1 MKAVNTII
9 DALLYIL
16 LICWQWVLIW
26 TIHRQVTKIRLN
38 LKTVGISIL
47 LTVLVTPIL
56 NGLWIIT
63 ILPFML
69 IHTYLHD
76 RYQPFRLIYFYSI
89 YTSFISLLLTNLI
102 GLSFYLFLPAK
113 VYAIKEIQ
121 VIGIVIL
128 PILIHWLTLKIMH
141 INFTVLKE
149 DVEYIRHDILLPA
162 NRILTIEFLIFL
174 VVYTIETVKNATES
188 LEMYTA
194 YIFFV
199 YIFMF
204 FALLAFLGIQA
215 RNYLIQEIKDAKA
228 EQYENS
234 LPYYLEIEQLY
245 RELAGFR
252 HDFTNILLSLEES
265 IKTEDIALIKSVY
278 SDVLSEAQVGIN
290 RTKLNVADLSNVLNP
305 ALKSVISAKVL
316 AAQQK
321 NILVTLE
328 VKENIEN
335 CYIDLLDYI
344 RIVSNLLDN
353 AIEGAIVTKK
363 RLLRIALFYKDD
375 LFFTHIENSANT
387 KNMTIDR
394 MFSNGFSSKGTS
406 HGHGLNNVQRI
417 LQKYPN
423 NWIETTINNGQIIQT
438 IIIKK
443 VS

>member
-1 MKAVNTII
+1 
-9 DALLYIL
+9 
-16 LICWQWVLIW
+16 
-26 TIHRQVTKIRLN
+26 
-38 LKTVGISIL
+38 
-47 LTVLVTPIL
+47 
-56 NGLWIIT
+56 
-63 ILPFML
+63 
-69 IHTYLHD
+69 
-76 RYQPFRLIYFYSI
+76 
-89 YTSFISLLLTNLI
+89 
-102 GLSFYLFLPAK
+102 
-113 VYAIKEIQ
+113 
-121 VIGIVIL
+121 
-128 PILIHWLTLKIMH
+128 
-141 INFTVLKE
+141 
-149 DVEYIRHDILLPA
+149 
-162 NRILTIEFLIFL
+162 
-174 VVYTIETVKNATES
+174 
-188 LEMYTA
+188 
-194 YIFFV
+194 
-199 YIFMF
+199 MF

-278 SDVLSEAQVGIN
+278 SDVLSETQVGIN